1 MRGSLTT
8 IILLLISPIQAAA
21 SIALMLL
28 ANPVRKKLLDEAMQ
42 DHAAEVFNRADVQNA
57 LAIVRR
63 YPKDT
68 KFRDIPNEQWF
79 ALCEA
84 RETLKRHAVLF

>member
-28 ANPVRKKLLDEAMQ
+28 ANPIRKKLIDEAVSYT
-42 DHAAEVFNRADVQNA
+42 HLTLPTNREV
-57 LAIVRR
+57 
-63 YPKDT
+63 
-68 KFRDIPNEQWF
+68 
-79 ALCEA
+79 
-84 RETLKRHAVLF
+84 